1 MKKFILTA
9 FVYLFCISLVQA
21 SPVDE
26 ETARKSATN
35 FLRSTMPAT
44 RSANLSLTRAI
55 TGVAD
60 GDDAGIYV
68 FNSADAY
75 VVISAD
81 DELPAVL
88 AFGDGKPYDAATAP
102 AAMKAMLEAYSNVA
116 KTTAKTRGLVDTH
129 ADIEPLVKTQ
139 WNQSEPYNLQ
149 CPKDKE
155 GVHYPTG
162 CVATAMAQI
171 MYYHK
176 CPSTYDWD
184 KMTTTYKSTDTG
196 TAANAVAKLMADCG
210 NSVFMEYA
218 SDGSSASTLDACEA
232 LRNDYGYAETTEYVG
247 RTTYTAKSWDELIY
261 AELAA
266 KRPVLYGGNSCSSGQ
281 GIAGHAFV
289 IDGYKLKDGTGYYH
303 VNWGWGGY
311 SDGYFLI
318 SVLDPEYEY
327 TGGNAGSSGYSFDQ
341 EAIIGIQPAATPL
354 DKTTRFRVRDVSIVG
369 DKDSYSRKSSS
380 DNFPGFKLYFSFYNS
395 SKPSVARSYDYG
407 VGLYKDR
414 ELIAILDKYSLVDD
428 IKYATGKETIG
439 YGSGLVKLQTNSL
452 YFGKGLAD
460 GKYQLRIL
468 SRETGKTD
476 WQWALNS
483 ICNYIDVTISG
494 NTMTTQVFGQYY
506 YKGGTAPEFTINSVD
521 VTGAKKVGEPLYFT
535 INLTDKNK
543 YGNAP
548 IYLWGNAS
556 IAEGSNKF
564 QLLTGGGTNLD
575 PGETGTVVLKYT
587 PQRAGNFTFYLS
599 SSSDNLT
606 DKLKLKK
613 IEVSSISGMALHMDL
628 EVDGAKSTSYGW
640 NDAATG
646 TTLSGKAYIT
656 NYGSAAYDDY
666 ISIFLYGGSSVNDV
680 DYLETKHN
688 KVEIGVGKTVE
699 VPFSFTGLTVG
710 NYYLPLFSA
719 WNGEDTFP
727 LNFELF
733 EENGK
738 SYFSYKYSAI
748 YHLVEG
754 TAIQSIKQDVPADA
768 DVYDM
773 RGVRVGKASQLKS
786 LPKGIYII
794 NKQKVINN

>member
-35 FLRSTMPAT
+35 FLRSTIPAT

-88 AFGDGKPYDAATAP
+88 AFGDGKPYYAATAP

-218 SDGSSASTLDACEA
+218 SDGSSARTLDACEA
-232 LRNDYGYAETTEYVG
+232 LRNDYGYAETTDFVL
-247 RTTYTAKSWDELIY
+247 RTAYTAKSWDELIY

-327 TGGNAGSSGYSFDQ
+327 TGGNAGSSGYSLDQ
-341 EAIIGIQPAATPL
+341 EAIIGIQPATTALENATRYTL
-354 DKTTRFRVRDVSIVG
+354 RDVYVVG
-369 DKDSYSRKSSS
+369 DKSSFNRTS
-380 DNFPGFKLYFSFYNS
+380 SGNFTGFAINFSFYNLAM
-395 SKPSVARSYDYG
+395 PEATRSYDYR
-407 VGLYKDR
+407 VALYKDR
-414 ELIAILDKYSLVDD
+414 ELVKVLEEYTFMDSKGDKNFEY
-428 IKYATGKETIG
+428 G
-439 YGSGLVKLQTNSL
+439 YGLKGMQTNL
-452 YFGKGLAD
+452 LTFGKGLDD
-460 GKYQLRIL
+460 GKYQIRFL
-468 SRETGKTD
+468 SRESGKTE
-476 WQWALNS
+476 WHWAMNS
-483 ICNYIDVTISG
+483 IFMYTEVTISG
-494 NTMTTQVFGQYY
+494 NTLTTENFGRYAI
-506 YKGGTAPEFTINSVD
+506 KSPEPDFTINSVD
-521 VTGAKKVGEPLYFT
+521 VSGAKKVGEPITFT
-535 INLTDKNK
+535 INLTDKNN

-548 IYLWGNAS
+548 IFLWGNAS

-599 SSSDNLT
+599 SSSD
-606 DKLKLKK
+606 KLNKQGDA

-656 NYGSAAYDDY
+656 NYGSEVYDDQ
-666 ISIFLYGGSSVNDV
+666 INIELYGGTSANGLNRVDV
-680 DYLETKHN
+680 QKPYKP
-688 KVEIGVGKTVE
+688 IAVGETVE
-699 VPFSFTGLTVG
+699 FSFSFDNLTVG
-710 NYYLPLFSA
+710 NYYLPLFMG
-719 WNGEDTFP
+719 WNGNDPFP

-733 EENGK
+733 EKDGK